1 MTPLPILPLSSICTT
16 AGPTACAIACGE
28 PAAPTEGE
36 ELPGATVV
44 PGIVE
49 ALSLV
54 SLVVV
59 VAFSASV
66 ELLPPCAA
74 RTATA
79 ATMSTAPA
87 IALTNF
93 LRDLCDTSGEY
104 APAPLECVG
113 GGNGEPSGGAGGIS
127 RHVRERDSSCGES
140 WGFGGVR
147 VICLAF
153 TLYLRHNVAG
163 R

>member
-1 MTPLPILPLSSICTT
+1 MLPLSSICTT

-28 PAAPTEGE
+28 PAAPTDGE
-36 ELPGATVV
+36 VFPGATVE
-44 PGIVE
+44 PGTVE
-49 ALSLV
+49 ALALV

-66 ELLPPCAA
+66 ESFPPCTA

-93 LRDLCDTSGEY
+93 LRDFCGATGSY
-104 APAPLECVG
+104 ALAPPKCVG

-127 RHVRERDSSCGES
+127 RHVRERGSSLGES
-140 WGFGGVR
+140 
-147 VICLAF
+147 
-153 TLYLRHNVAG
+153 
-163 R
+163 